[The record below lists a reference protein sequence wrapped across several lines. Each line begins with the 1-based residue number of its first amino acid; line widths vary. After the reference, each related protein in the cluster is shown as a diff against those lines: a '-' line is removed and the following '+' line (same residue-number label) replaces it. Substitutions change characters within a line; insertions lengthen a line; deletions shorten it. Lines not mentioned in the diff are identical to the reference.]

1 MKPSCPV
8 GHTSLSNGR
17 VASEAI
23 PALSGLKGPWGETPP
38 AKRYVKPSSSGE
50 VLGALEPGGEQLSLQ
65 GSLSL
70 SVRPALPAPP

>member
-1 MKPSCPV
+1 M

-23 PALSGLKGPWGETPP
+23 PALGGLKGPWGETPP

-50 VLGALEPGGEQLSLQ
+50 VLGALEPGGE
-65 GSLSL
+65 LSL
-70 SVRPALPAPP
+70 SDLEPLSPVCRALVGKAS